1 MEERIDHDNQEFVP
15 SQLDGW
21 CSYRHGYM
29 GMGMLI
35 SYLTKNWK
43 RGSLCLACSP
53 FDDHNTGE
61 NIALDSKLTS
71 WKALDKTTVVV
82 SDDTS
87 NMINSMEYLP
97 NSMEHC
103 GYLNHVLQLSIND
116 EVFNKPEDKTI
127 MSKVK
132 AFINYHSMSVLL
144 AAALEK
150 VQKDLGWE
158 KVLQPVK
165 EWNTTHNSSKRFVEL
180 KYPITKV
187 LDDAEW
193 IHEIKVKEKVL
204 KFSSHEWKVLENL
217 VKVLE
222 FFKEAT
228 LER

>member
-1 MEERIDHDNQEFVP
+1 MAVISTQKSWLKLSRFAVLMALFKTALYWQVSP
-15 SQLDGW
+15 S
-21 CSYRHGYM
+21 
-29 GMGMLI
+29 
-35 SYLTKNWK
+35 
-43 RGSLCLACSP
+43 
-53 FDDHNTGE
+53 
-61 NIALDSKLTS
+61 
-71 WKALDKTTVVV
+71 V
-82 SDDTS
+82 
-87 NMINSMEYLP
+87 
-97 NSMEHC
+97 
-103 GYLNHVLQLSIND
+103 
-116 EVFNKPEDKTI
+116 
-127 MSKVK
+127 
-132 AFINYHSMSVLL
+132 L

-165 EWNTTHNSSKRFVEL
+165 EWNTTHNSSKKFVEL

-222 FFKEAT
+222 SFKEAT

>member
-1 MEERIDHDNQEFVP
+1 
-15 SQLDGW
+15 
-21 CSYRHGYM
+21 
-29 GMGMLI
+29 
-35 SYLTKNWK
+35 
-43 RGSLCLACSP
+43 
-53 FDDHNTGE
+53 
-61 NIALDSKLTS
+61 
-71 WKALDKTTVVV
+71 
-82 SDDTS
+82 
-87 NMINSMEYLP
+87 
-97 NSMEHC
+97 
-103 GYLNHVLQLSIND
+103 
-116 EVFNKPEDKTI
+116 

-132 AFINYHSMSVLL
+132 AFINYHSISVLL

-165 EWNTTHNSSKRFVEL
+165 EWNTTHNSSKKFVEL

-222 FFKEAT
+222 SFKEAT